1 MIIVP
6 LFNNTKSLRWCPKP
20 SYCFSMKLR
29 FLIPKVVEY
38 KAGFKG
44 WRKINSINVYKCP
57 L

>member
-6 LFNNTKSLRWCPKP
+6 LFNIIKSLQWCPEP

-38 KAGFKG
+38 KAGFKD
-44 WRKINSINVYKCP
+44 WWKINSVNVYECP